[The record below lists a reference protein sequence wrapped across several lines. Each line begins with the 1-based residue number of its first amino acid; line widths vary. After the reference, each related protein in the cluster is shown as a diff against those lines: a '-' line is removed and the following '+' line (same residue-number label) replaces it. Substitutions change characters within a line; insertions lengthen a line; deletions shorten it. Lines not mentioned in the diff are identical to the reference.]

1 MFCHFFIKIR
11 LYLAARR
18 VENIS
23 SGVIFNLLSG
33 GFLILAKIKIHY
45 FEQKNCMLETNNHL
59 RFKMIETPDNTA
71 WSFEGHEL
79 KKWTNQKGEKWKIF
93 VTFTVFFWQLKLD
106 HLAGWIWSVLW
117 NSSTLLK
124 IPGQIRSKKSAW
136 WTLHFKERPLK
147 GPSSLNPTAN
157 SDTPLWV
164 FIELLGCSD
173 TWHDLI
179 FLHLSSL
186 CLFLSSSVSFFALS
200 TL

>member
-1 MFCHFFIKIR
+1 MKWFGLFPKPQFLLAATKKNYNVPLALTNKTTFLFNDPFQKIEKCSVIFFIKIR

-45 FEQKNCMLETNNHL
+45 FEQKNCMLEINNHL

-93 VTFTVFFWQLKLD
+93 VTFTVFF
-106 HLAGWIWSVLW
+106 
-117 NSSTLLK
+117 
-124 IPGQIRSKKSAW
+124 
-136 WTLHFKERPLK
+136 
-147 GPSSLNPTAN
+147 
-157 SDTPLWV
+157 
-164 FIELLGCSD
+164 
-173 TWHDLI
+173 
-179 FLHLSSL
+179 
-186 CLFLSSSVSFFALS
+186 
-200 TL
+200 

>member
-1 MFCHFFIKIR
+1 MSVAQKNAENTFLLKDPFQKIEKWSVNFFIQIR

-93 VTFTVFFWQLKLD
+93 VTFTVFF
-106 HLAGWIWSVLW
+106 
-117 NSSTLLK
+117 
-124 IPGQIRSKKSAW
+124 
-136 WTLHFKERPLK
+136 
-147 GPSSLNPTAN
+147 
-157 SDTPLWV
+157 
-164 FIELLGCSD
+164 
-173 TWHDLI
+173 
-179 FLHLSSL
+179 
-186 CLFLSSSVSFFALS
+186 
-200 TL
+200 